1 MTPFS
6 GWFFF
11 LGPRKESILK
21 TKKRGNHV
29 LKKLHKKKH
38 YETGFHPK
46 KTFGHWPKSKEN
58 FAKKKNAKI
67 WTPASAPTR
76 TLKHWIT
83 VYKTPMPEKIAAHS
97 WHSFLGKDRIFGS
110 SFTVKCTVTC
120 RLRQNSMSSSPCCCF
135 NNNTG
140 TLGNWQLHAEQ
151 ASAIGLAICGVEIF
165 FSGWKGKSFWKAAGE
180 PKGWLRW
187 LSVIANMIVMIVLL
201 ALSSFGVLCHL
212 FLYFSNLYMT
222 RPLKFLECAPS
233 FSANLFLLVYNFQLK
248 DWNKISA
255 CIFYGS

>member
-29 LKKLHKKKH
+29 LKKLHKK
-38 YETGFHPK
+38 TLRNWVSPK
-46 KTFGHWPKSKEN
+46 KNIWSLTKKQR
-58 FAKKKNAKI
+58 KLCQKKNAKF

-165 FSGWKGKSFWKAAGE
+165 FLVEKGN
-180 PKGWLRW
+180 R
-187 LSVIANMIVMIVLL
+187 
-201 ALSSFGVLCHL
+201 FG
-212 FLYFSNLYMT
+212 
-222 RPLKFLECAPS
+222 KQLE
-233 FSANLFLLVYNFQLK
+233 NQK
-248 DWNKISA
+248 D
-255 CIFYGS
+255 GLDG